1 MLTWNH
7 PWVWSYLPPPGHSHP
22 SEEKRKI
29 GTFVKSKNIHQLLLS
44 KHIYQLFVK
53 LVKFDH
59 INSQLVTSIAAF
71 NIATESKD
79 INVTEECK
87 NNSPLHLLLI
97 RWYFC
102 SKCLKKIFK
111 HFILLV
117 WSASYILLTSE
128 PAHCLTLHC
137 SVCSIVDNCWLL
149 PSRCC
154 TRTRVKLLIAIV
166 PLTW

>member
-53 LVKFDH
+53 LVKFGH
-59 INSQLVTSIAAF
+59 IGSQLVTSIAAF

-79 INVTEECK
+79 MSAFIYIYVCVSHIQIQPSILQQNQMALMLQK
-87 NNSPLHLLLI
+87 NAKTTHLSTFC
-97 RWYFC
+97 WYVDTFVQ
-102 SKCLKKIFK
+102 SALKIFK
-111 HFILLV
+111 QI
-117 WSASYILLTSE
+117 I
-128 PAHCLTLHC
+128 
-137 SVCSIVDNCWLL
+137 
-149 PSRCC
+149 
-154 TRTRVKLLIAIV
+154 
-166 PLTW
+166 